1 MLQRISAFSLNKKEN
16 HYFTFSLQQV
26 TITTRQL
33 LCHKSGIR
41 HYELKDP
48 NKVKIKD
55 HEGKKDP
62 GKVADNITLSSVKGN
77 KCKGEGKDASE
88 DVSKSS
94 NLKTSKTDQGEKKES
109 ETSAD
114 RNKCNDAEEK
124 RKEINDV
131 LASQMNKKKILKKK
145 KEEEENE
152 FDMEEYYIKE
162 KFDTV
167 KEALELF
174 QKDELFFK
182 PGK

>member
-1 MLQRISAFSLNKKEN
+1 MKNKD
-16 HYFTFSLQQV
+16 Q
-26 TITTRQL
+26 
-33 LCHKSGIR
+33 
-41 HYELKDP
+41 
-48 NKVKIKD
+48 
-55 HEGKKDP
+55 EGKKDP
-62 GKVADNITLSSVKGN
+62 GKVADNITLPSVKGN
-77 KCKGEGKDASE
+77 KCKGEGQDASE
-88 DVSKSS
+88 DISKSS
-94 NLKTSKTDQGEKKES
+94 KLKTSKTDQGEKKES

-114 RNKCNDAEEK
+114 RNKGNDAEEK

-131 LASQMNKKKILKKK
+131 LASQMNKKKKILKKK

-162 KFDTV
+162 EFDTV